1 MGDHNVIEA
10 LRAVENGLVR
20 HAHPFSWECAEDA
33 RHIDPRSL
41 QRALQ
46 QELIGVETNADRE
59 PRPVT
64 LTEAGRAKLAQGG

>member
-10 LRAVENGLVR
+10 LRAVQKGLVR
-20 HAHPFSWECAEDA
+20 HAHPFRWDCAEGA
-33 RHIDPRSL
+33 RHVDPRSL

-64 LTEAGRAKLAQGG
+64 LTGAGLAKLAHGG